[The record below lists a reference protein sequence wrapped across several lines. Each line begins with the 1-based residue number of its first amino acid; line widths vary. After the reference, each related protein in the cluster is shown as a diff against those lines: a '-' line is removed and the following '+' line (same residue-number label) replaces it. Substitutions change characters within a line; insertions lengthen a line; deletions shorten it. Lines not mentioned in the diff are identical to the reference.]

1 MKRFNPDAIESVEFE
16 YFLPANCD
24 YRKERK
30 GGWWHSRRPEGW
42 YLTGRMVGKYTG
54 NLDAYVHG
62 LWIGKYEIRT
72 DLEVHKDIVM
82 YDGCPCYRPYV
93 KVRTLSGDTF
103 RKEFLSNHDL
113 RRYMERFDDLINLD
127 AV

>member
-16 YFLPANCD
+16 YFRPAVCEW
-24 YRKERK
+24 KEEETM
-30 GGWWHSRRPEGW
+30 GWWGGTYPEGW
-42 YLTGRMVGKYTG
+42 YLAPKYAVKYAG
-54 NLDAYVHG
+54 FNALRRG
-62 LWIGKYEIRT
+62 LWLGKYEIRT

-127 AV
+127 AA